1 MTRVADR
8 FYADAVHTGGLIFIG
23 ATQLT
28 NIGSIADAV
37 LTRNAQGDYSL
48 DRTAGAAE
56 TLRFAAVFPNLF
68 RPVNEPVD
76 LQEQFGGANG
86 PIPVEGRPPYLDA
99 TQLVPPT
106 SWRAA
111 GIRIEDVVVV
121 YEVGVA
127 ALTSAALV
135 LDRTAYV
142 DVVAPAVTSIPISAT
157 ALNLTTNANPHLETR
172 AVTTPTLFENNN
184 EVQIAEFEAVM
195 AITGTLKV
203 HGIGIH
209 VSFNYN

>member
-1 MTRVADR
+1 MRVADR
-8 FYADAVHTGGLIFIG
+8 FYADGVHTGGLIFIG
-23 ATQLT
+23 ATQLS
-28 NIGSIADAV
+28 NIGSVADAV

-76 LQEQFGGANG
+76 TQQQFGGSLG
-86 PIPVEGRPPYLDA
+86 PIPVAGRPPFLDA
-99 TQLVPPT
+99 DQLVPPT
-106 SWRAA
+106 TWRAA

-121 YEVGVA
+121 YEVGVVD
-127 ALTSAALV
+127 LTSAALV
-135 LDRTAYV
+135 LDRVAYV
-142 DVVAPAVTSIPISAT
+142 DITAPAVTSIPIDAT
-157 ALNLTTNANPHLETR
+157 ALVLTTDADPHLETR
-172 AVTTPTLFENNN
+172 VVTTPTLFENDN
-184 EVQIAEFEAVM
+184 EVQIAEFEAVL
-195 AITGTLKV
+195 ANTGTLKV